1 MNIAIYPG
9 SFDPITNGHLDIA
22 TRAAKLFD
30 KLIIGV
36 YENPNKPI
44 LFSTEERVELIR
56 KAIAD
61 LPNVEVEP
69 FRGLTVNFAKR
80 VKAKAMVRGL
90 RMSADFEREFD
101 MAMMTKKLFPGLEFV
116 CLMSSVE
123 YQFLS
128 SSLMKEAASLG
139 GAIDD
144 LVPKHVAAALRE
156 EISRQS
162 LLTERKSA
170 PHQTHQEAA
179 PAPSAGG
186 RVIIAPGLIG

>member
-1 MNIAIYPG
+1 LNIAIYPG

-22 TRAAKLFD
+22 TRAAKVFD

-36 YENPNKPI
+36 YETPSKPL

-61 LPNVEVEP
+61 LPNVEVQS
-69 FRGLTVNFAKR
+69 FSGLTVDFARR

-101 MAMMTKKLFPGLEFV
+101 MAMMNKKLFPDLEFV

-139 GAIDD
+139 GAIDE
-144 LVPKHVAAALRE
+144 LVPEHVATALRKKF
-156 EISRQS
+156 QG
-162 LLTERKSA
+162 KA
-170 PHQTHQEAA
+170 PH
-179 PAPSAGG
+179 
-186 RVIIAPGLIG
+186 